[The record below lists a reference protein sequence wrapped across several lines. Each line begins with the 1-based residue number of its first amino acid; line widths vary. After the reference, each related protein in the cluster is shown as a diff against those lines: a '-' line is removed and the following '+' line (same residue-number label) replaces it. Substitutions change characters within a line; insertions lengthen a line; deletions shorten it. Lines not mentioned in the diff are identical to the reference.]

1 MKSDLGVSSS
11 YFQARSEGWLW
22 QLRNVGC
29 NLTFPFTSCIIL
41 ELQLSGSPCTPLGN
55 EGQG

>member
-11 YFQARSEGWLW
+11 YFQGRSEGWLW
-22 QLRNVGC
+22 QLGNVGS
-29 NLTFPFTSCIIL
+29 NLTFPFTSGIIL